1 MTGHPR
7 TTEARSIGE
16 DGGMVT
22 LVARHVV
29 VSGRVQGVGFRY
41 LLDREASAAG
51 LAGWVRNTAE
61 GTVEAVL
68 EGPPSAVED
77 VLGWMRRGPRGAV
90 VVSVDVTEVAPQG
103 LTGFMIR

>member
-1 MTGHPR
+1 
-7 TTEARSIGE
+7 
-16 DGGMVT
+16 MVT

-41 LLDREASAAG
+41 LLEREATVAG
-51 LAGWVRNTAE
+51 VAGWTRNTAE

-68 EGPPSAVED
+68 EGPPSGVED

-90 VVSVDVTEVAPQG
+90 VVSVDVTEVAPRG

>member
-1 MTGHPR
+1 MG
-7 TTEARSIGE
+7 
-16 DGGMVT
+16 T

-41 LLDREASAAG
+41 LLEREAAVAG
-51 LAGWVRNTAE
+51 LAGWVRNTAQ

-68 EGPPSAVED
+68 EGSPPAVEE

-103 LTGFMIR
+103 LAGFTIR

>member
-1 MTGHPR
+1 MDTLI
-7 TTEARSIGE
+7 AR
-16 DGGMVT
+16 
-22 LVARHVV
+22 RVV

-41 LLDREASAAG
+41 LLDREAAVAG
-51 LAGWVRNTAE
+51 VAGWARNTAE

-68 EGPPSAVED
+68 EGPSSAVED